1 MPVRFTTRRFVQFA
15 DTDMAGIVHFTNYL
29 KYLEEAEHEFLRE
42 HGLCVVMYDERGSY
56 GFPKLS
62 AECHFRRPVR
72 CETWLQIELEVST
85 PDLKTIQYVG
95 RITDSEGTLVAEGKL
110 KVACCR
116 FPAEGFPFPIPLPDH
131 VLEILAVSPTP

>member
-1 MPVRFTTRRFVQFA
+1 MSVHFSTRRFVQFA

-29 KYLEEAEHEFLRE
+29 KYLEEAEHEFLRQ
-42 HGLCVVMYDERGSY
+42 HGLCVVMHDERGAY

-72 CETWLQIELEVST
+72 CETWLQIDLTVST
-85 PDLKTIQYVG
+85 PDQKTIEYLG
-95 RITDSEGTLVAEGKL
+95 RIVDSDGALIAEGQL

-116 FPAEGFPFPIPLPDH
+116 FPDEGFPFPIPLPDH
-131 VLEILAVSPTP
+131 VLEVLAAPAFP